1 MTSVLMLL
9 ALCLFGQ
16 PATTTAPATAPAVGL
31 AEEVQFGPFEG
42 RLRIDWRDARRYM
55 GEEVLVVGRLIQSR
69 RNQGGIVLYFDVPAN
84 RSLQIFIR
92 NQSLSQFPEEPD
104 SAYPGKLVEVRGLID
119 EYRGEPQVVIDSPE
133 RIRVLADDAAATP
146 TATSRP
152 ARADGLVRIGS
163 YNVMNLFDDHDDPYT
178 ADEGTR
184 PKPRGEMWQLAGTIR
199 KLDADVLALAE
210 VENRGV
216 LERFVHAYL
225 ADMGYE
231 HIVLF
236 EGNDGRGIDCAVL
249 SRLPVGP
256 VTSHRHLR
264 FPLSTGGELR
274 FRRDLLQVRIEPRD
288 APPFDVYVVH
298 LRSKRGEAEGSAPIR
313 QAEAGKIR
321 AILDERLRQDPGY
334 RFVLGGDFNDT
345 WDSGPLRTIRGEGDR
360 ALRSFHDERPASE
373 HVTFNRE
380 PYRSMIDFILC
391 SPAMATRYVEKSFRV
406 IHGEME
412 TSGSDHNA
420 VSADFKLR

>member
-1 MTSVLMLL
+1 MTTALMFLTL
-9 ALCLFGQ
+9 VVFGQ
-16 PATTTAPATAPAVGL
+16 PATATAPVAGL
-31 AEEVQFGPFEG
+31 AEEVQFGPYEG

-55 GEEVLVVGRLIQSR
+55 GEEVIVVGRLIQSR
-69 RNQGGIVLYFDVPAN
+69 QNQGGIVLYFDLPAN

-92 NQSLSQFPEEPD
+92 KQSLSLFRDEPD
-104 SAYPGKLVEVRGLID
+104 SAYPGKWVEVRGLID
-119 EYRGEPQVVIDSPE
+119 EYRGEPQVIVDSPE
-133 RIRVLADDAAATP
+133 RIRILAEEDAAAP
-146 TATSRP
+146 TATTRP
-152 ARADGLVRIGS
+152 VRADGVVRIGS
-163 YNVMNLFDDHDDPYT
+163 YNVMNLFDEYDDPYT

-184 PKPRGEMWQLAGTIR
+184 AKPRGEMRQLAGTIR

-216 LERFVHAYL
+216 LERFVYTWL

-231 HIVLF
+231 HVVLL

-298 LRSKRGEAEGSAPIR
+298 LKSKRGEAEGSAPIR
-313 QAEAGKIR
+313 QAEAAKIR
-321 AILDERLRQDPGY
+321 SILDDRLRHHPDD
-334 RFVLGGDFNDT
+334 RFVLCGDFNDT
-345 WDSGPLRTIRGEGDR
+345 WDSEPLRTIRGEGDR
-360 ALRSFHDERPASE
+360 MLRSFHDERPASE

-391 SPAMATRYVEKSFRV
+391 SPAMARRYVEKSYRV

-412 TSGSDHNA
+412 RSGSDHNPL
-420 VSADFKLR
+420 SADFKLR